1 LAIERWGNMGH
12 IWTNLNGLT
21 QSAIVVI
28 TLIAVVFHVRW
39 TRRNTALGPTF
50 LTTLG
55 IFFCFTGIAW
65 GLLNFDPSDVRYSI
79 PRLLEGIRTSFWASV
94 AGIFWALTIKAR
106 LALWGDAKLSVTSTN
121 QPGAT
126 LSDVAD
132 YLAKLNSALAG
143 TEDSTLLGQIK
154 LLRSDANYR
163 LDRLNATFE
172 SYSQKIA
179 EANER
184 ALMHALQTVVHD
196 FNTQINEQFGENF
209 KHLNAAVEKLVRW
222 QARYERQLESLVAQE
237 TETRKSMMEAAAR
250 FSELVK
256 KSSEFTDIVNSLR
269 RLLVALNTEK
279 EQLNFSLSTL
289 GELINH
295 ASRGLPTLEQNIKAM
310 THQVEQG
317 VKANQEA
324 MTAILRNAA
333 QSIHTY
339 NQQLTGL
346 LAASIAAA
354 NKELTESLGRQ
365 LSGASPAQK
374 FAQESRR

>member
-1 LAIERWGNMGH
+1 MDH

-106 LALWGDAKLSVTSTN
+106 LAIWGDAKLSVTATN
-121 QPGAT
+121 QQGAT
-126 LSDVAD
+126 LNDVAD
-132 YLAKLNSALAG
+132 YLAKLNGALAG
-143 TEDSTLLGQIK
+143 TEDSTLLGQLK

-184 ALMHALQTVVHD
+184 ALVHALQSVVRD

-209 KHLNAAVEKLVRW
+209 KHLNAAVGKLVTW
-222 QARYERQLESLVAQE
+222 QVRYEHQLASLLAQE
-237 TETRKSMMEAAAR
+237 TDTRQSMIEAATR
-250 FSELVK
+250 FTELVK
-256 KSSEFTDIVNSLR
+256 RSSEFTDTVNSLR

-295 ASRGLPTLEQNIKAM
+295 ASKGLPTLEQNITAM
-310 THQVEQG
+310 TRQVEQG
-317 VKANQEA
+317 VRANQEA

-333 QSIHTY
+333 QSIHAY

-346 LAASIAAA
+346 LAATIAAA
-354 NKELTESLGRQ
+354 NKELTDSLGRQ
-365 LSGASPAQK
+365 ISNASAAQPGASAAQK
-374 FAQESRR
+374 FAQDSRR